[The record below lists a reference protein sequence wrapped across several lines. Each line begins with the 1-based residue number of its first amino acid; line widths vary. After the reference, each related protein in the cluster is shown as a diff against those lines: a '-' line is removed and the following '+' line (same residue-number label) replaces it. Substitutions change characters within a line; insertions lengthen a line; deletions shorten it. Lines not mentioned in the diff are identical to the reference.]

1 VPCNSFRN
9 PAIMTKMATTMHEM
23 SHGRL
28 ILDTGAGWNQPE
40 YQAFGL
46 DRLRSLRL
54 CFWSQQT
61 IETPQNETI

>member
-1 VPCNSFRN
+1 VPSFRN

-40 YQAFGL
+40 YQGV
-46 DRLRSLRL
+46 RLGPPSITATMFLV
-54 CFWSQQT
+54 ST
-61 IETPQNETI
+61 NN